1 MIEQWLSSEWLY
13 GGVSFHPG
21 RVEIR
26 GVGVITP
33 ATTDA
38 DLENMAAI
46 IEEDPDT
53 PELEDL
59 RDYLRGLRAGVG
71 GAA

>member
-1 MIEQWLSSEWLY
+1 MAGL
-13 GGVSFHPG
+13 VS
-21 RVEIR
+21 
-26 GVGVITP
+26 TL
-33 ATTDA
+33 A

-59 RDYLRGLRAGVG
+59 RDYLRGLRAGIG

>member
-1 MIEQWLSSEWLY
+1 MTEQWLSSEWLY

-26 GVGVITP
+26 GVGIITP
-33 ATTDA
+33 ATTDEELA
-38 DLENMAAI
+38 TMAAI
-46 IEEDPDT
+46 IEDDPDT

-59 RDYLRGLRAGVG
+59 REYLRNLRGGIG
-71 GAA
+71 GAR

>member
-21 RVEIR
+21 RVEIG
-26 GVGVITP
+26 GVGIITP

-38 DLENMAAI
+38 DH
-46 IEEDPDT
+46 
-53 PELEDL
+53 
-59 RDYLRGLRAGVG
+59 GHAGGRQAVEV
-71 GAA
+71 